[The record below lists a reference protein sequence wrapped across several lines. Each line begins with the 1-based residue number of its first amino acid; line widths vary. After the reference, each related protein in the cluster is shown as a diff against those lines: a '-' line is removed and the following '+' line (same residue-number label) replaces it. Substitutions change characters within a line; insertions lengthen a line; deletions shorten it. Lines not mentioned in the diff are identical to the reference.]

1 MKAYIFEEYG
11 PPEVLKIK
19 EISKPIPKA
28 DEVLIKNF
36 ATSVCVADWRVRSL
50 TIPKGF
56 TPMFKAQFGY
66 PKPKVQI
73 LGTELSGIVEEI
85 GENVTKFKIGDRVF
99 ASSDMKF
106 GCYVEYKT
114 FNQDDLICKLPDN
127 LGFEEGGAMCF
138 GATTAL
144 GYLRKAKIKEGQKI
158 LINGASGAV
167 GTAAIQLAKHYGA
180 HISAICSAKNAN
192 LVKSL
197 GAHQVFDYEAQKIE
211 EIDDIFDI
219 IMDNVGNFPFKI
231 SQHLLKKNGYFLAV
245 ITNLPQMLYS
255 IYTNLTNSKK
265 TINGSF
271 APKVEDLK
279 FLADLAQN
287 GHYRP
292 IISKTYNFQEMIDA
306 HHYLDSGHKIGNA
319 VVRVFEE

>member
-19 EISKPIPKA
+19 EIEKPIPKS
-28 DEVLIKNF
+28 DEVLIKNY
-36 ATSVCVADWRVRSL
+36 ATSVCAADWRIRSL

-66 PKPKVQI
+66 PMPKVQI

-85 GENVTKFKIGDRVF
+85 GENITRFKVGDRVF

-106 GCYVEYKT
+106 GCYAEYKI
-114 FNQDDLICKLPDN
+114 FNQDDLICMLPEN
-127 LGFEEGGAMCF
+127 LGFEEGSAMCF

-167 GTAAIQLAKHYGA
+167 GTAAIQLAKYYGA
-180 HISAICSAKNAN
+180 DISVICSAKNAD

-197 GAHQVFDYEAQKIE
+197 GAHQVFDYNTQKIE
-211 EIDDIFDI
+211 DIPEVFDI

-245 ITNLPQMLYS
+245 LTNLPQMLYS
-255 IYTNLTNSKK
+255 VFTNLTNSKK
-265 TINGSF
+265 TITGPF
-271 APKVEDLK
+271 TPKIEDLK
-279 FLADLAQN
+279 FLADLAKN
-287 GHYRP
+287 NHYKP
-292 IISKTYNFQEMIDA
+292 VISKTYNFQEMIDA
-306 HHYLDSGHKIGNA
+306 HHYLDSGHKVGNA
-319 VVRVFEE
+319 VVRVFE